1 LLVRLPAAAYGTTEF
16 DMSPAR
22 RDALVGAGRTA
33 MGAYLDAP
41 RGLVPTAAA
50 PGERP
55 ITHADRLALN
65 ILR

>member
-1 LLVRLPAAAYGTTEF
+1 
-16 DMSPAR
+16 
-22 RDALVGAGRTA
+22 
-33 MGAYLDAP
+33 
-41 RGLVPTAAA
+41 VPTAAA